1 MLSFSCFQLSFF
13 SSFAYSWNIF
23 LLKSI
28 RVLTPGWVVSH
39 VILPVNIF
47 LRDLVPLAFVNIVY
61 CLMAFLKFTAENTIH
76 QCSLNCFWVGIIAWK
91 NIFRFLYFFI
101 QGSFV
106 KFFHLFICQRLFAI
120 SYIIKGGIGYI
131 FFKGFTRTRLIQVK
145 ANTNSFLWV
154 FTICIS
160 VNMFFWILKFFYYFC
175 RCFSYI
181 EKTYKMY
188 ALYSYASV
196 VN

>member
-1 MLSFSCFQLSFF
+1 MFSVIFFQFFRILLEYFFVKIHTCFDARLV
-13 SSFAYSWNIF
+13 
-23 LLKSI
+23 SI
-28 RVLTPGWVVSH
+28 P

-181 EKTYKMY
+181 EKNYKMY